1 MLNHYRDIVH
11 CKIAVRSM
19 SALGQRQTFAP
30 QKVMSALPPKADM
43 CVATRDDS
51 GRSSRSRKCLIC
63 GILYAGEQEDICSRA
78 FPALRLD
85 NDKLAHHSGVLV
97 LEIMAVIHVWMF
109 RVGKICKLGYD
120 AHSRTRID

>member
-1 MLNHYRDIVH
+1 PSPILRAMLNHYRDIVH

-78 FPALRLD
+78 FPALPLD

-97 LEIMAVIHVWMF
+97 
-109 RVGKICKLGYD
+109 RCRRN
-120 AHSRTRID
+120 SRWGATVPFTKMTLPC